1 MDPAEWHFCLW
12 RVGQRCRWTSA
23 RQNCQ
28 DAVMNWIWIGCLH
41 RMNLRGKIP
50 KKRTRREWVGLK
62 ISQNGVF
69 TFHHE
74 SVATSLF
81 CPNTF
86 FCISLSFQSL
96 KILHMLW
103 SSPLRL
109 LAQWEIAVGP
119 PKSVGRSPG
128 YRSPRIDN
136 KNVAGRVLLGH
147 IIVFSSAVGKEIWI
161 PAR

>member
-1 MDPAEWHFCLW
+1 MNPAEWHFCLW

-23 RQNCQ
+23 SQNCQ
-28 DAVMNWIWIGCLH
+28 DAVMNWIGCLH

-69 TFHHE
+69 VLSKH
-74 SVATSLF
+74 
-81 CPNTF
+81 F
-86 FCISLSFQSL
+86 FLHFFVISIFENPAC
-96 KILHMLW
+96 W

-128 YRSPRIDN
+128 CRSPRIDN
-136 KNVAGRVLLGH
+136 KNVAGRVLLG